1 MPICQITTNVQLS
14 DDKALSFKVSETIA
28 ELLSRPLG
36 HVMTMITYNSSLT
49 FGGTGKPAV
58 FVYLGSAGSVGG
70 KKNKSIVAGITELL
84 ASELDIDPNRINIR
98 IEEIDISQLGL
109 GGKTFV

>member
-1 MPICQITTNVQLS
+1 M
-14 DDKALSFKVSETIA
+14 TI
-28 ELLSRPLG
+28 
-36 HVMTMITYNSSLT
+36 ITYNSSLT

-70 KKNKSIVAGITELL
+70 KKNKPIVAGVTELL
-84 ASELDIDPNRINIR
+84 ASELDIDPNRINIF